1 MGISKD
7 YPQINI
13 CVYICVAALLK
24 SGNTDCFLKRPQKKE
39 PEVVKPEKAP

>member
-13 CVYICVAALLK
+13 RVYLCVAALLK
-24 SGNTDCFLKRPQKKE
+24 SGNIHCFLKRPQKKQ
-39 PEVVKPEKAP
+39 PEVAKPEKAA